1 MSTAKRRSI
10 KRLAPALG
18 VLVAVGAWILL
29 SLRPSD
35 NSSQVITEQ
44 WMQIYYDPD
53 SPDTGMDGDVTIVA
67 FLDYDSADCRDAA
80 VALSKLREADKRVR
94 LVFKE
99 IPTSI
104 PGPDFA
110 ARAVLAAD
118 KQDMFLP
125 LHKKLLQEPQPTEPS
140 VMTAAKTAGLDTERL
155 RADMNNPAIM
165 AALKRNQAL
174 MGELGIT
181 SLPAFIVGNQLYRGA
196 IDQGALSAAVSRVR
210 KNPSMQ

>member
-1 MSTAKRRSI
+1 MSTVKRTSI
-10 KRLAPALG
+10 KRLALALG
-18 VLVAVGAWILL
+18 LLVAVGAWTLL
-29 SLRPSD
+29 SLWPSD
-35 NSSQVITEQ
+35 NSNQVIAEQ

-99 IPTSI
+99 IPTSA

-118 KQDMFLP
+118 KEDMFLP
-125 LHKKLLQEPQPTEPS
+125 LHKGLLEGHEPTESS
-140 VMTAAKTAGLDTERL
+140 VIAAAQMAGLDIDRL

-165 AALKRNQAL
+165 AALKRNKAL
-174 MGELGIT
+174 MGELGIS

-196 IDQGALSAAVSRVR
+196 IDQGALSAAVARVR